1 MSWVKKKFSKKNK
14 NQKIKR
20 QKVVKFMKR
29 KSPCT
34 CQSYSHSSRSAKQ
47 ISESFSTNGH
57 QNKKLC
63 TLENWR
69 LNCFF
74 SKKSTFVTE
83 TSFQLKEWY
92 LESLQQRFCTQ
103 NKKKSRKL
111 YLRKAIKFTYCPR
124 LNLKGWAWRWFLR
137 KLLASLKLL

>member
-1 MSWVKKKFSKKNK
+1 
-14 NQKIKR
+14 
-20 QKVVKFMKR
+20 MKR
-29 KSPCT
+29 KSPST
-34 CQSYSHSSRSAKQ
+34 SQSYSLSLRSAKQ
-47 ISESFSTNGH
+47 ISESFSANRH
-57 QNKKLC
+57 YNKRNSAHYVNLKQ
-63 TLENWR
+63 TIENWR

-74 SKKSTFVTE
+74 SKKSTFVPE

-103 NKKKSRKL
+103 NKKRLRKL

-124 LNLKGWAWRWFLR
+124 LNLKGWEWRWFLR